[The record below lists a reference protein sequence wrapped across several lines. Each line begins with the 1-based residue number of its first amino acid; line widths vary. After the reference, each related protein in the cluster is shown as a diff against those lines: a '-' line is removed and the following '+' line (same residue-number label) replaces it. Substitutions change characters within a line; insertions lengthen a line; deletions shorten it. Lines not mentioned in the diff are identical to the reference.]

1 MGGSISLRVRRNS
14 GFHLPAE
21 PVPMILLGNGTGLA
35 GLRSLLKARIADGQQ
50 RHWLLFGER
59 HREHDYLCRDELE
72 EWLIS
77 GDLERLDLAFSRD
90 QAEKIYVQDRL
101 RESADEL
108 KKWLADGAV
117 IYICGS
123 LQGMASGVDHV
134 LNEVLGIAEVDRLIE
149 QGRYR
154 RDVY

>member
-1 MGGSISLRVRRNS
+1 M
-14 GFHLPAE
+14 
-21 PVPMILLGNGTGLA
+21 
-35 GLRSLLKARIADGQQ
+35 
-50 RHWLLFGER
+50 FGER
-59 HREHDYLCRDELE
+59 NREHDYLCRDELE

-77 GDLERLDLAFSRD
+77 GDIERLDLAFSRD

-101 RESADEL
+101 RESASLL
-108 KKWLADGAV
+108 KQWLDDGAV

-123 LQGMASGVDHV
+123 LQGMASGVDQV
-134 LNEVLGIAEVDRLIE
+134 LNEVLGAEEVERLIE

>member
-1 MGGSISLRVRRNS
+1 
-14 GFHLPAE
+14 
-21 PVPMILLGNGTGLA
+21 MILIGNGTGLA
-35 GLRSLLKARIADGQQ
+35 GLRSLLKARIADGQT
-50 RHWLLFGER
+50 RNWLLFGER
-59 HREHDYLCRDELE
+59 NREFDYLCRDELE

-77 GDLERLDLAFSRD
+77 GDLERLDLVFSRD
-90 QAEKIYVQDRL
+90 QPQKVYVQDRL
-101 RESADEL
+101 RESSSEL

-123 LQGMASGVDHV
+123 LQGMASGVDKV
-134 LNEVLGIAEVDRLIE
+134 LAEMLGADEVEALIE